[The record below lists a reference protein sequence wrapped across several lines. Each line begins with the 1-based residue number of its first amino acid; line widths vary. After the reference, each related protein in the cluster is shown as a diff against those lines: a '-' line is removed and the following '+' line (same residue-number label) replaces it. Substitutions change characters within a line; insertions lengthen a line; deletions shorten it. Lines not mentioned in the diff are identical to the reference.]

1 MDRIAHCPG
10 ENIQD
15 VGAHARNK
23 GQSKAIKLLN
33 EAFFHSNFLIFTL
46 FNTSFIGY
54 TDIKVYIKQIRCM
67 Q

>member
-46 FNTSFIGY
+46 FNI
-54 TDIKVYIKQIRCM
+54 
-67 Q
+67 